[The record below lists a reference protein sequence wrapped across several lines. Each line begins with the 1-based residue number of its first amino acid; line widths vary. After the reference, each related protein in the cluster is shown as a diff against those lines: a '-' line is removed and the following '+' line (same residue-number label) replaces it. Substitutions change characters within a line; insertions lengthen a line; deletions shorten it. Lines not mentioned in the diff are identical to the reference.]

1 MKLDLNELNKI
12 IDDSLC
18 RKNRGP
24 LVYSK
29 ELLIRLSK
37 IKPSQYKRSEYVT
50 QSSQINNYLNN
61 I

>member
-18 RKNRGP
+18 RKNRDP